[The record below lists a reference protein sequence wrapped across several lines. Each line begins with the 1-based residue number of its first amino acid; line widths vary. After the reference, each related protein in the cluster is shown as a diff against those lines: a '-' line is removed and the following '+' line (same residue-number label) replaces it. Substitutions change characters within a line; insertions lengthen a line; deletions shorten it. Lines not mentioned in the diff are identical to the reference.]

1 MLEIDELDVATAAD
15 ATPAPLIRALS
26 LTVTANEIILL
37 HGPSG
42 CGKTTLL
49 RTVAGLIDAMGGR
62 VRLDGADGHAMGW
75 HRFRRQ
81 VMLVQQRP
89 VLLEDTV
96 EHNLAAPFAYRSV
109 GQRYPEARA
118 KSLLDRLGLS
128 NGHYHQWART
138 LSEGEQQRVCLVRAM
153 LLQPRVLLLD
163 EPTSALDESS
173 AGRLDALLRE
183 WVKAHASAVL
193 MVRHDVAP
201 ARAICDRAIDLA
213 PYLADRWGLE
223 AGR

>member
-1 MLEIDELDVATAAD
+1 MLEIAD
-15 ATPAPLIRALS
+15 LNIATPADAATAMIKNLS
-26 LTVTANEIILL
+26 LTVAAGEIILL

-49 RTVAGLIDAMGGR
+49 RTIAGLIDARGGE
-62 VRLDGADGHAMGW
+62 VRLNGANGDGMGW

-89 VLLEDTV
+89 VLLEGTV

-109 GQRYPEARA
+109 AEPYPATLA
-118 KSLLDRLGLS
+118 KSLLDRLGLAK
-128 NGHYHQWART
+128 GHYNQPART
-138 LSEGEQQRVCLVRAM
+138 LSEGEQQRICLIRAM

-163 EPTSALDESS
+163 EPTSALDASN

-183 WVKAHASAVL
+183 WAKAHASAVL
-193 MVRHDVAP
+193 MVRHDVVP
-201 ARAICDRAIDLA
+201 ARAVCDRAMDLTS
-213 PYLADRWGLE
+213 YLAERGELE
-223 AGR
+223 AER